1 MKTKSVHFHVL
12 RNSSFAANA
21 TIMTFEIERL
31 NVGGGMN
38 FKSGIFTVPVSGTY
52 HFEFSGL
59 KSDDNACLSV
69 SLEVNRKNVHF
80 SYVGNSTQPIFMPIS
95 FSSSLQLKVGDKVN
109 LFKGVCGSLRDSN
122 NYFTHFSGWLV
133 EEDLVLV

>member
-1 MKTKSVHFHVL
+1 
-12 RNSSFAANA
+12 
-21 TIMTFEIERL
+21 MTFEMERL

-59 KSDDNACLSV
+59 KSDDNVSLAV
-69 SLEVNRKNVHF
+69 SLEVNGKNVHYAF
-80 SYVGNSTQPIFMPIS
+80 IGNSTKPIFMPIS
-95 FSSSLQLKVGDKVN
+95 LSSSLHLKVGDKVN
-109 LFKGVCGSLRDSN
+109 LFKGGNGHLRDN
-122 NYFTHFSGWLV
+122 QNYFTHFSGWLV